1 MSGHAIPHRRP
12 LSRREFLRRAG
23 MTGIA
28 LPSMAAIL
36 AACGDGG
43 GGNGGGG
50 GPSPSAT
57 LQLARPD
64 NPVTLPT
71 FDSNPPIEDGL
82 SPEPGP
88 LRVIGYADYI
98 WNRVLKKFSSQFG
111 AEVEWTEYATPE
123 EMVREI
129 QAHGADFDLW
139 VTTTIENLG
148 KVATA
153 QLIQPLNHT
162 YLPNFEANAWDGVKS
177 QYFDVRS
184 QYSVPYTIYST
195 GIAYRNDLVTDD
207 VGAMDNPY
215 DIFFDA
221 RYAGQTHLLNGARD
235 TLSVPLLRMGEDINT
250 DDPAVLDQAKQMLLD
265 GVASMNWKFDHVDY
279 NELNNQ
285 FAIHHTWNGQLTY
298 YIYYLPRDVSIEQF
312 TWVFPPDAAGGKA
325 GILTTDVFAIP
336 KGARNPVLAHE
347 MINMLYD
354 PEIAL
359 ENYSYEG
366 FQPPN
371 TAFSADQVIADGIVP
386 ENLRNT
392 LITEDALPLGSNP
405 LEVQQYELAPAT
417 NQLYQQIYTDVTGGV

>member
-36 AACGDGG
+36 AACGDDG

-71 FDSNPPIEDGL
+71 LDSNPPIEDGL

-279 NELNNQ
+279 NELNDQ